1 MKRFFSKLFGK
12 SSSEDSP
19 EETSAQKS
27 KYMPKVKAPVEERFT
42 IEFNNNGGKFL
53 YCENAEEIEYAFEMI
68 LHDNDWGQSEVLCF
82 DSKLTKRF
90 QKQSLA
96 VTKTNLNATFFLT
109 TCEYLVAQN
118 GGLLI
123 SANQIQSH
131 KLQDLPKNFVVFA
144 TTSQITETLSEGLKG
159 IKAKYTQKIPTN
171 ITTIKHFNQD
181 TDQEDFLT
189 YGSTAKNLYLLL
201 LEDL

>member
-1 MKRFFSKLFGK
+1 M
-12 SSSEDSP
+12 P
-19 EETSAQKS
+19 EI
-27 KYMPKVKAPVEERFT
+27 KAPLEERFT
-42 IEFNNNGGKFL
+42 VEFNNNGGKFL
-53 YCENAEEIEYAFEMI
+53 YCENIGEIQNNFELI
-68 LHDNDWGQSEVLCF
+68 LDENNWDQVEMLCF
-82 DSKLTKRF
+82 NSTLEERF
-90 QKQSLA
+90 KKKGVST
-96 VTKTNLNATFFLT
+96 TKTNLNATFFLT
-109 TCEYLVAQN
+109 PCEYLVAQN

-159 IKAKYTQKIPTN
+159 IKEKYAQNIPTN

>member
-1 MKRFFSKLFGK
+1 MKRFFSKLFSK
-12 SSSEDSP
+12 SSSEDAP
-19 EETSAQKS
+19 EETSAKKS
-27 KYMPKVKAPVEERFT
+27 KYMPEVKAPVEERFT

-53 YCENAEEIEYAFEMI
+53 YCENPQEIEHSFDMI
-68 LHDNDWGQSEVLCF
+68 LHDNDWVQSEMLCF
-82 DSKLTKRF
+82 DSKLTERF
-90 QKQSLA
+90 KKKSLT
-96 VTKTNLNATFFLT
+96 VTRTNLNATFFLT
-109 TCEYLVAQN
+109 PCEYLVAQN

-159 IKAKYTQKIPTN
+159 IKGKYVKNIPTN

>member
-1 MKRFFSKLFGK
+1 M
-12 SSSEDSP
+12 P
-19 EETSAQKS
+19 E
-27 KYMPKVKAPVEERFT
+27 VKAPVEERFT

-53 YCENAEEIEYAFEMI
+53 YCENAAEISNTFDMI
-68 LHDNDWGQSEVLCF
+68 LHDNNWDKTEMLCF
-82 DSKLTKRF
+82 NTKLAKRF
-90 QKQSLA
+90 SRDHISI
-96 VTKTNLNATFFLT
+96 TKTNLNATFFMT
-109 TCEYLVAQN
+109 PCEYLVAQN

-159 IKAKYTQKIPTN
+159 IKKKYAKNIPTN

>member
-1 MKRFFSKLFGK
+1 LKRFFSKLLSK
-12 SSSEDSP
+12 SHSKDSSEEKS
-19 EETSAQKS
+19 EQKS
-27 KYMPKVKAPVEERFT
+27 KYMPKVVAPVEERFT

-53 YCENAEEIEYAFEMI
+53 YCENSLEIEENFDMI
-68 LHDNDWGQSEVLCF
+68 LERNHWIQSEMLCF
-82 DSKLTKRF
+82 DSTLAKRF
-90 QKQSLA
+90 EKESLSI
-96 VTKTNLNATFFLT
+96 TKTNLNATFFLT
-109 TCEYLVAQN
+109 PCEYLVAQN

-144 TTSQITETLSEGLKG
+144 TTSQITETLSDGLKG
-159 IKAKYTQKIPTN
+159 IKEKYAKNIPSN

-181 TDQEDFLT
+181 SDQEDFLT